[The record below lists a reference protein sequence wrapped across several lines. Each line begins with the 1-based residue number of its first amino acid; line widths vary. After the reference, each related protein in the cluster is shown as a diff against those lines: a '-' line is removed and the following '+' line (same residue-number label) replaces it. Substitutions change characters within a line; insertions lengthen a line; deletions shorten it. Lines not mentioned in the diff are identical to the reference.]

1 MAARGW
7 PYWRKRGVTSAR
19 RDRSWMSSGLPE
31 ALVLS
36 TDLRRCVRKART
48 DVSLTGQTLGII
60 TALLEQALKEVASLP
75 EKDQER
81 IAALIL
87 DEISSDRRWEES
99 FRRSE
104 DVLGQLAD
112 EALSERRAGKTRL
125 LDPEQV

>member
-1 MAARGW
+1 M
-7 PYWRKRGVTSAR
+7 
-19 RDRSWMSSGLPE
+19 
-31 ALVLS
+31 
-36 TDLRRCVRKART
+36 RT
-48 DVSLTGQTLGII
+48 DVSLTRQTLGIMS
-60 TALLEQALKEVASLP
+60 ALLEQALKEVASLP

-112 EALSERRAGKTRL
+112 EALSERRAGKTQL
-125 LDPEQV
+125 LDPNQV